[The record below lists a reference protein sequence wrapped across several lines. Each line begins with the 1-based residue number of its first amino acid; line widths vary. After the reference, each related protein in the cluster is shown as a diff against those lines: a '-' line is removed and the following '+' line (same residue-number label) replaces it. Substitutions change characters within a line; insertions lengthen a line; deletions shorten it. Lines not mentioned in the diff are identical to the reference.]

1 MAVGLLLCLGKGDGT
16 VITKNEIVLTIAAV
30 LAFACG
36 FALRGVLH
44 TCPVADTKVVTQVE
58 YRDSEGQKLR

>member
-1 MAVGLLLCLGKGDGT
+1 M
-16 VITKNEIVLTIAAV
+16 TKNEIFLTIAAV

-44 TCPVADTKVVTQVE
+44 TCPVADTKVVT
-58 YRDSEGQKLR
+58 